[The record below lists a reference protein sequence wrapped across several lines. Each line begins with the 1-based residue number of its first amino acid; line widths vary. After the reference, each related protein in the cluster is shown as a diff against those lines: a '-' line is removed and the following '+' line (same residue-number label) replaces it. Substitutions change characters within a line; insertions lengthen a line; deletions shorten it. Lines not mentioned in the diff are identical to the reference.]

1 MPLTPDEK
9 LLALS
14 RETLAV
20 FDKANGGVHPGF
32 RPAHAKGILLK
43 GTFTPSSEAASL
55 TRAPHLHRNSTPA
68 TARLSDFAGIPT
80 VADNDPQ
87 GAGPRGFAVRFHLAE
102 HVHTDIIGHSVD
114 NFPVRTAEGLVEFL
128 NAVIAT
134 DPKGPHPNAIEQ
146 FLGAHPAALTF
157 VQIPKPIPTSF
168 AKESFFAVSAFRF
181 TNTDGMSRY
190 GRYRVLP
197 AAGNEYLDETAA
209 AARSPNF
216 LFEEIRE
223 RIGKEPVR
231 FRVAVQLAQD
241 GDIIDDATVRWP
253 EQRTQLA
260 FGEIS
265 LQEIAANN
273 ASEQQ
278 HIIFDPIPRVDGI
291 EASVDPLFEPR
302 ANIYLMSGRR
312 RRAAS

>member
-1 MPLTPDEK
+1 MPLTSDEK

-55 TRAPHLHRNSTPA
+55 TRAPHLHRNSTPV

-181 TNTDGMSRY
+181 TNTDGISRY

-197 AAGNEYLDETAA
+197 AAGTEYLDETAA

-273 ASEQQ
+273 ASGQQ

>member
-55 TRAPHLHRNSTPA
+55 TRAPHLHRNSTPV
-68 TARLSDFAGIPT
+68 TARFSDFAGIPT

-134 DPKGPHPNAIEQ
+134 DPKGPHPNSIEQ

-197 AAGNEYLDETAA
+197 AAGTEYLDETAA

>member
-1 MPLTPDEK
+1 MPLTTDEK

-55 TRAPHLHRNSTPA
+55 TRATHLHRNSTPV

-181 TNTDGMSRY
+181 TNTDGISRY

-197 AAGNEYLDETAA
+197 AAGTEYLDETAA

>member
-1 MPLTPDEK
+1 MPLTTDEK

-14 RETLAV
+14 RETIEV
-20 FDKANGGVHPGF
+20 FDKVNGGVHPGF
-32 RPAHAKGILLK
+32 RPAHAKGILLR
-43 GTFTPSSEAASL
+43 GTFTPSPEAASL
-55 TRAPHLHRNSTPA
+55 TRAPHLHRNSTPV
-68 TARLSDFAGIPT
+68 TARFSDFAGIPT

-197 AAGNEYLDETAA
+197 AAGTEYLDETAA

>member
-1 MPLTPDEK
+1 MTLTPDEK

-55 TRAPHLHRNSTPA
+55 TRAPHLHRNSTPV

-181 TNTDGMSRY
+181 TNTDGISRY

-197 AAGNEYLDETAA
+197 AAGTEYLDETAA

>member
-1 MPLTPDEK
+1 
-9 LLALS
+9 
-14 RETLAV
+14 
-20 FDKANGGVHPGF
+20 
-32 RPAHAKGILLK
+32 
-43 GTFTPSSEAASL
+43 
-55 TRAPHLHRNSTPA
+55 
-68 TARLSDFAGIPT
+68 
-80 VADNDPQ
+80 
-87 GAGPRGFAVRFHLAE
+87 
-102 HVHTDIIGHSVD
+102 
-114 NFPVRTAEGLVEFL
+114 
-128 NAVIAT
+128 
-134 DPKGPHPNAIEQ
+134 
-146 FLGAHPAALTF
+146 
-157 VQIPKPIPTSF
+157 
-168 AKESFFAVSAFRF
+168 
-181 TNTDGMSRY
+181 MSRY

-197 AAGNEYLDETAA
+197 AAGTEYLDETAA